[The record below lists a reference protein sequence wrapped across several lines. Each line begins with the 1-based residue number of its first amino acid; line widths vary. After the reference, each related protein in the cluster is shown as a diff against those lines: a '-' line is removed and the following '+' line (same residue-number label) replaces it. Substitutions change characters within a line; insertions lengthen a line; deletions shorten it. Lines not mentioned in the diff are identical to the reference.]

1 MFSLLPYTIVDLDC
15 GIDFNFSFRF
25 LLDVFFLSISNIVT
39 LLRSLLAR

>member
-25 LLDVFFLSISNIVT
+25 LLDALFFVHFKYCHLI
-39 LLRSLLAR
+39 A